1 MTIRYTYDCPSCGN
15 DYTEQRTA
23 EEPQYFSKCSKCET
37 ELNLVS
43 ETPVEET
50 PNG

>member
-15 DYTEQRTA
+15 DYIEQRTA
-23 EEPQYFSKCSKCET
+23 GEPQYYSKCSKCET

-43 ETPVEET
+43 ETPAE
-50 PNG
+50 

>member
-15 DYTEQRTA
+15 DYIEQRTA
-23 EEPQYFSKCSKCET
+23 EESQYFSKCSKCET

-43 ETPVEET
+43 ETPLED
-50 PNG
+50 N

>member
-15 DYTEQRTA
+15 NYIEQRTA
-23 EEPQYFSKCSKCET
+23 EEPQYFSKCSKCKT

-43 ETPVEET
+43 ETPVED
-50 PNG
+50 N